1 MVFLSHV
8 NCKKYDFFPRALYLG
23 IMVNRL
29 ISALG
34 DPAFIDNR
42 DYYGNKRMKC
52 AGSLMELLFEDKF
65 KTFNSILASRIK
77 DLISKQKKTDQPK
90 DFFKDI
96 KNAISQTR
104 DIITNGL

>member
-1 MVFLSHV
+1 
-8 NCKKYDFFPRALYLG
+8 
-23 IMVNRL
+23 MVNRL
-29 ISALG
+29 IQALG

-96 KNAISQTR
+96 KNAMSQTR